1 TNTTLTDA
9 KTTIYSPL
17 KGKIIPLHQL
27 SDEVFASEAVGKGLA
42 IQPEEGKLY
51 APANGIVTT
60 VFPTGH
66 AIGITSDNGK
76 EILLDNCLD
85 SVDIREYVFE
95 VYIKKSEEVKKG
107 DLLFSFNIEAIVKK
121 GYDISSPII
130 ITNSVSYTQI
140 NPVDASEI
148 KVGDTLLTL
157 D

>member
-1 TNTTLTDA
+1 
-9 KTTIYSPL
+9 
-17 KGKIIPLHQL
+17 KIIPLHQL
-27 SDEVFASEAVGKGLA
+27 RGEVFASEAVGKGLG

-66 AIGITSDNGK
+66 AIGITSDNGE
-76 EILLDNCLD
+76 EILLHIGLD
-85 SVDIREYVFE
+85 TVDIRDNVFE
-95 VYIKKSEEVKKG
+95 VHIKKDEEVKKG
-107 DLLFSFNIEAIVKK
+107 DLLCSFNIEAIVKK

-130 ITNSVSYTQI
+130 ITNSDSYTQI

>member
-66 AIGITSDNGK
+66 AIGITSDNG
-76 EILLDNCLD
+76 EELLLHIGLETA
-85 SVDIREYVFE
+85 DIRDNVFE
-95 VYIKKSEEVKKG
+95 VHIKKDEEVKKG
-107 DLLFSFNIEAIVKK
+107 DLLCSFNIEDIVNK
-121 GYDISSPII
+121 GYDISSHII
-130 ITNSVSYTQI
+130 ITNSDSYTNI
-140 NPVDASEI
+140 NPYNTSKI
-148 KVGDTLLTL
+148 K
-157 D
+157 